1 MIKGIKLR
9 IYPNKK
15 QREQLD
21 VMFGNSRFVWNNM
34 LAMMNERYKNNKDL
48 PILNGY
54 ALNNLLKPLK
64 VEYPFLKESDSS
76 ALQVDCQNLYQ
87 AWKNFFKS
95 GFGKP
100 RFKSRKFYKQSY
112 TGKAVPNVHV
122 VAKRYM
128 KLPKLGYIKTSKTSQ
143 LTDCKIKRYTLS
155 RDTTG
160 RYYLSLQVEC
170 ENQALLP
177 KTNKL
182 VGLDLGIADLVISSD
197 GIKYDTFHVEDLEYK
212 AELWQRKFS
221 KRRHQAKVCI
231 ESDKYSKVL
240 VPRDFN
246 DFKNLQKAKQRKARL
261 QAKIADTRKDY
272 LHKLTTTLVNQYDTI
287 VIEDLK
293 AKNMMKNHK
302 LAKAIANGSWYL
314 FRSMLEYKCNWY
326 GKQLIVVSPKY
337 TSQVCS
343 NCGVNTGKKPLDV
356 REWTCDNCGTHHDRD
371 INAARNILA
380 KGLKEVA

>member
-1 MIKGIKLR
+1 MLKGVKLS

-21 VMFGNSRFVWNNM
+21 IMFGNSRFIWNNM
-34 LAMMNERYKNNKDL
+34 LAMMNERYQNNKDL
-48 PILNGY
+48 PMLTEY
-54 ALNNLLKPLK
+54 RLHRLLKPLK

-112 TGKAVPNVHV
+112 TGKSTIHI

-143 LTDCKIKRYTLS
+143 LTDCRIKRYTLS
-155 RDTTG
+155 YDTTG
-160 RYYLSLQVEC
+160 RYYLFLQVEC

-177 KTNKL
+177 KTNKA
-182 VGLDLGIADLVISSD
+182 VGLDLGVADLAISSD
-197 GIKYDTFHVEDLEYK
+197 GIKYDT
-212 AELWQRKFS
+212 
-221 KRRHQAKVCI
+221 
-231 ESDKYSKVL
+231 
-240 VPRDFN
+240 
-246 DFKNLQKAKQRKARL
+246 
-261 QAKIADTRKDY
+261 
-272 LHKLTTTLVNQYDTI
+272 I
-287 VIEDLK
+287 VIEDLR

-326 GKQLIVVSPKY
+326 GKQLIIVNPNY

-343 NCGVNTGKKPLDV
+343 NCGVNTGKKSLDV
-356 REWTCDNCGTHHDRD
+356 REWTCNNCGTHHDRD
-371 INAARNILA
+371 VNAARNILA
-380 KGLKEVA
+380 KGLKQVA

>member
-1 MIKGIKLR
+1 MLKGVKLR

-21 VMFGNSRFVWNNM
+21 IMFGNSRFIWNNM
-34 LAMMNERYKNNKDL
+34 LAMMNERYQNNKDL
-48 PILNGY
+48 PMLKAY
-54 ALNNLLKPLK
+54 DLDNLLKPLK

-76 ALQVDCQNLYQ
+76 ALQVDCQSLYQ

-100 RFKSRKFYKQSY
+100 RFKSKKFYKQSY
-112 TGKAVPNVHV
+112 TGKSTIHI

-128 KLPKLGYIKTSKTSQ
+128 KLPKLGFIKTSKTSQ
-143 LTDCKIKRYTLS
+143 LTDCRIKRYTLS
-155 RDTTG
+155 YDTTG
-160 RYYLSLQVEC
+160 RYHLSLQVEC
-170 ENQALLP
+170 ENQTLWL
-177 KTNKL
+177 KTNKA
-182 VGLDLGIADLVISSD
+182 VGLDLGIADLAISSD
-197 GIKYDTFHVEDLEYK
+197 GIKYDTFHVEDLERK
-212 AELWQRKFS
+212 ANLWQRKFS

-246 DFKNLQKAKQRKARL
+246 DFKNLQKAQRNKARL
-261 QAKIADTRKDY
+261 QAKIANTRKDY
-272 LHKLTTTLVNQYDTI
+272 LHKLTTMLVKQYDTI
-287 VIEDLK
+287 VIEDLR

-314 FRSMLEYKCNWY
+314 FRFMLEYKCNWY
-326 GKQLIVVSPKY
+326 GKQLIIVNPNY

-343 NCGVNTGKKPLDV
+343 NCGVNTGKKSLDV

-380 KGLKEVA
+380 KGLKQVV

>member
-1 MIKGIKLR
+1 MLKGIKLR

-15 QREQLD
+15 QRGQLD
-21 VMFGNSRFVWNNM
+21 IMFGNSRFVWNNM

-48 PILNGY
+48 PILSGY
-54 ALNNLLKPLK
+54 DLNNLLKPLK
-64 VEYPFLKESDSS
+64 VEYPFLKESDST

-87 AWKNFFKS
+87 AWENFFKS

-112 TGKAVPNVHV
+112 TGKSAPYVHV

-155 RDTTG
+155 YDTTG

-177 KTNKL
+177 KTNKS
-182 VGLDLGIADLVISSD
+182 VGLDLGVADLAISSD
-197 GIKYDTFHVEDLEYK
+197 GIKYDTFHVEDLERK
-212 AELWQRKFS
+212 ANLWQRKFS
-221 KRRHQAKVCI
+221 KRRHQAEVCI

-246 DFKNLQKAKQRKARL
+246 DFKNLQKAQRNKARL

-272 LHKLTTTLVNQYDTI
+272 LHKLTTMLVKQYDTI

-293 AKNMMKNHK
+293 AKNMMKNHT
-302 LAKAIANGSWYL
+302 LAKAIANGLWYL

-343 NCGVNTGKKPLDV
+343 NCGVNAGKKPLDV

>member
-1 MIKGIKLR
+1 MIKGVKLR

-21 VMFGNSRFVWNNM
+21 TMFGNSRFIWNNM

-54 ALNNLLKPLK
+54 DLNNLLKPLK

-87 AWKNFFKS
+87 AWKNFFNYD
-95 GFGKP
+95 FGKP
-100 RFKSRKFYKQSY
+100 KFKSRKFYKQSY
-112 TGKAVPNVHV
+112 TGKSTVHV
-122 VAKRYM
+122 VAKRYIKM
-128 KLPKLGYIKTSKTSQ
+128 PKLGYIKTSKTSQ
-143 LTDCKIKRYTLS
+143 LTDCKIKRYALS
-155 RDTTG
+155 HDTTG

-177 KTNKL
+177 KTNKS
-182 VGLDLGIADLVISSD
+182 VGLDLGVADLAISSD
-197 GIKYDTFHVEDLEYK
+197 GIKYNTFHVEDLEHK
-212 AELWQRKFS
+212 ANLWQRKFS
-221 KRRHQAKVCI
+221 KRRYQAKVCI

-240 VPRDFN
+240 APRDFD
-246 DFKNLQKAKQRKARL
+246 DFKNLQKAQKNKARL
-261 QAKIADTRKDY
+261 QAKIANKRKDY

-287 VIEDLK
+287 VIEDLR
-293 AKNMMKNHK
+293 AKNMMKNHT

-337 TSQVCS
+337 TSQICS

-371 INAARNILA
+371 INAARNILT

>member
-1 MIKGIKLR
+1 MLKGIKLR

-21 VMFGNSRFVWNNM
+21 IMFGNSRFVWNNM

-48 PILNGY
+48 PILSGY
-54 ALNNLLKPLK
+54 DLNNLLKPLK

-87 AWKNFFKS
+87 AWKNFFNS

-112 TGKAVPNVHV
+112 TGKLVSIHV
-122 VAKRYM
+122 IAKRYM
-128 KLPKLGYIKTSKTSQ
+128 KMPKLGYIKSSKTSQ

-155 RDTTG
+155 HDTTG

-177 KTNKL
+177 KTNKS
-182 VGLDLGIADLVISSD
+182 VGLDLGVADLAISSD
-197 GIKYDTFHVEDLEYK
+197 GIKYNTFHVEDLEDK
-212 AELWQRKFS
+212 AKLWQRKFS
-221 KRRHQAKVCI
+221 KRRHRAKVCI

-246 DFKNLQKAKQRKARL
+246 DFKNLQRAKQRKARL
-261 QAKIADTRKDY
+261 QAKIADKRKDY
-272 LHKLTTTLVNQYDTI
+272 LHKLTTTLVKQYDTI
-287 VIEDLK
+287 VIEDLR
-293 AKNMMKNHK
+293 AKNMMKNHI
-302 LAKAIANGSWYL
+302 LAKAIANGS
-314 FRSMLEYKCNWY
+314 
-326 GKQLIVVSPKY
+326 
-337 TSQVCS
+337 
-343 NCGVNTGKKPLDV
+343 
-356 REWTCDNCGTHHDRD
+356 
-371 INAARNILA
+371 
-380 KGLKEVA
+380 

>member
-1 MIKGIKLR
+1 MR
-9 IYPNKK
+9 IYPNKN

-21 VMFGNSRFVWNNM
+21 IMFGNSRFVWNNM
-34 LAMMNERYKNNKDL
+34 LAMMNERYRNNKDL
-48 PILNGY
+48 PILSGY

-64 VEYPFLKESDSS
+64 VEYPFLKESDSH

-87 AWKNFFKS
+87 AWKNFFNS

-112 TGKAVPNVHV
+112 TGKSVRIHV

-143 LTDCKIKRYTLS
+143 LTDCTIKRYALS
-155 RDTTG
+155 YDTTG

-177 KTNKL
+177 KTNKS
-182 VGLDLGIADLVISSD
+182 VGLDLGVADLAISSD
-197 GIKYDTFHVEDLEYK
+197 GIKYDTFHVEGLENK
-212 AELWQRKFS
+212 AKMWQRKFS

-240 VPRDFN
+240 APRDFN
-246 DFKNLQKAKQRKARL
+246 DFKNLQRAKQRKARL
-261 QAKIADTRKDY
+261 QAKIANKRKDY
-272 LHKLTTTLVNQYDTI
+272 LHKLTTMLVKQYDTI

-293 AKNMMKNHK
+293 AKNMMKK
-302 LAKAIANGSWYL
+302 S
-314 FRSMLEYKCNWY
+314 
-326 GKQLIVVSPKY
+326 Y
-337 TSQVCS
+337 TSKS
-343 NCGVNTGKKPLDV
+343 NS
-356 REWTCDNCGTHHDRD
+356 
-371 INAARNILA
+371 
-380 KGLKEVA
+380 

>member
-1 MIKGIKLR
+1 MLKGVKLR

-21 VMFGNSRFVWNNM
+21 IMFGNSRFVWNNM

-48 PILNGY
+48 PILSGY
-54 ALNNLLKPLK
+54 DLNNLLKPLK

-87 AWKNFFKS
+87 AWKNFFNYD
-95 GFGKP
+95 FGKP
-100 RFKSRKFYKQSY
+100 KFKSRKFYKQSY
-112 TGKAVPNVHV
+112 TGKSTVHV
-122 VAKRYM
+122 VAKRYIKM
-128 KLPKLGYIKTSKTSQ
+128 PKLGYIKTSKTSQ
-143 LTDCKIKRYTLS
+143 LTDCKIKRYALS
-155 RDTTG
+155 HDTTG

-177 KTNKL
+177 KTNKS
-182 VGLDLGIADLVISSD
+182 VGLDLGVADLAISSD
-197 GIKYDTFHVEDLEYK
+197 GIKYNTFHVEDLEHK
-212 AELWQRKFS
+212 ANLWQRKFS
-221 KRRHQAKVCI
+221 KRRYQAKVCI

-240 VPRDFN
+240 APRDFD
-246 DFKNLQKAKQRKARL
+246 DFKNLQKAQKNKARL
-261 QAKIADTRKDY
+261 QAKIADKRKDY
-272 LHKLTTTLVNQYDTI
+272 LHKLTTTLVKQYDTI
-287 VIEDLK
+287 VIEDLR

-371 INAARNILA
+371 INAARNILT